1 MPKFIEISTK
11 KTVDYLFNSVPDFKT
26 IEKLKIVVD
35 TEYQEDSFKMSPLGI
50 SIFIP
55 QIDKKVSIVFN
66 TSELTD
72 NFDPITKGLKAL
84 GINAEL
90 ASEESL
96 EELIDDIG
104 DTFEE
109 VIQNPLDKDCKKR
122 FKAGLKDGLFDQVLE
137 RYNLSKDSLIIKK
150 HQGEHSFEIKPYE
163 FQIHL
168 ETFFGVA
175 DLFKVWGKS
184 KQDFILEAS
193 LESRRVIKI
202 LNGGKEFNLWIDG
215 ILYGCKLIL
224 RDAINR
230 IPPRNKSLDNQSK
243 IFKANVPKLNI
254 KTEDV
259 AKIMGLS
266 SPEDIMANLSLL
278 LKYDPNLFTI
288 YAGLDA
294 AATHYTSEGQIKYV
308 NHLRESFGLEPLD
321 DISDTTG
328 SNVAQWLRD
337 LIFKHFIDSSNI
349 PENKVKK
356 LIRGKIK
363 QSHIKHLQNLEY
375 NNHGV
380 QPMRT
385 VGGLLYSR
393 VQRFPIIKGLLG
405 DLDLKSCYATAVCNL
420 NLYLGEHIVTTFR
433 SKKYKPKL
441 IETINFV
448 TANCPNDGW
457 TIRVT
462 GQLEKSVNTL
472 IYSDLRFKNK
482 KEKVKTIWDKNPGK
496 RIIEEFN
503 AEKIYTP
510 QAQSTILTKEIKYG
524 LITYDLWQ
532 GIQLLPSDWVK
543 EFENLLVDCLH
554 FIPYELICDSIEDY
568 NKKLKLYPEDGDVET
583 FDPKTGLKE
592 IQLQYSQKNLCL
604 NFPINTYFPILREKR
619 NKLKKEKNPIQEVYK
634 LFSNSTY
641 GALACIYL
649 AINNLLAAN
658 QITAMA
664 RANAWMMIN
673 FLNGFQAITDG
684 TTFSWNNIAIGYKL
698 KEILFNNPNYLIDYD
713 PNITNKKFNYNNANQ
728 EWIDKQFNHEMLKF
742 YDIDHSHPLA
752 FKFDFELKDETFID
766 KSGQEIKSVFFTDFY
781 NTGSG
786 NYVKGMNGSHILLEG
801 CEFDFYSFEHIKAR
815 SFKGDNKELINW
827 YIKTIESGYTSPHLY
842 SEKQIIKFAEGND
855 LAIRFLDKDPTIKE
869 ICHPMGFTKKVYKV
883 MKLITRSQFPFQ
895 TETQLKNFEHNYN
908 SKLYSI
914 SKFILN
920 KTFWKN
926 LKVTDIKKW
935 GITELR
941 PNIDYYE
948 YSKNH
953 PVGIGYEL
961 LALNNTNKG
970 SISSVRNFI
979 ANKILLG
986 KYNFNPVLNLDRS
999 IYLFSKH
1006 KYFLAALIIFKAH
1019 SEDDLKLKL
1028 LNSFDQP
1035 TLLTITHENINTLTE
1050 LLHYDDYQIL

>member
-11 KTVDYLFNSVPDFKT
+11 NTVDYLFNSVPDFKT

-35 TEYQEDSFKMSPLGI
+35 TEYQEESFKMSPLGI

-55 QIDKKVSIVFN
+55 QIDEKVSVVFN

-72 NFDPITKGLKAL
+72 NFDPITNGLKAL

-90 ASEESL
+90 ATKEEI
-96 EELIDDIG
+96 EELGEDFAYL
-104 DTFEE
+104 FEE
-109 VIQNPLDKDCKKR
+109 VIENPHDKDCKQR
-122 FKAGLKDGLFDQVLE
+122 FNAALNNGLFDDVLE
-137 RYNLSKDSLIIKK
+137 KYNLNRESLIIKK
-150 HQGEHSFEIKPYE
+150 SNGEYSLELKPNQFE
-163 FQIHL
+163 IHL

-175 DLFKVWGKS
+175 DLFKIWGKS
-184 KQDFILEAS
+184 KQNLILEAS

-202 LNGGKEFNLWIDG
+202 LNGGKEFHLWIDG
-215 ILYGCKLIL
+215 ELYECKLL
-224 RDAINR
+224 FRDAINR

-278 LKYDPNLFTI
+278 LKYDPYLFTV

-308 NHLRESFGLEPLD
+308 NHLRESFGLESVD

-337 LIFKHFIDSSNI
+337 LIFKHFIDSSNL
-349 PENKVKK
+349 PESEVKK

-433 SKKYKPKL
+433 SKKSKPKL

-462 GQLEKSVNTL
+462 GQLKKSVNTL

-503 AEKIYTP
+503 AEKISTP

-532 GIQLLPSDWVK
+532 AIQLLPSDWVK
-543 EFENLLVDCLH
+543 EFENLLVDCVH
-554 FIPYELICDSIEDY
+554 FIPYELICDSIEEY
-568 NKKLKLYPEDGDVET
+568 KEKLKLYPEDGDVET

-619 NKLKKEKNPIQEVYK
+619 NKLKKEQNPIQEVYK
-634 LFSNSTY
+634 LFGNSTY

-684 TTFSWNNIAIGYKL
+684 TTFSWNNIALGYKF

-713 PNITNKKFNYNNANQ
+713 PNITNKKFDYNNANQ

-742 YDIDHSHPLA
+742 YDIDLSHPLA

-766 KSGQEIKSVFFTDFY
+766 KSGQEIKSLFFTDFY

-801 CEFDFYSFEHIKAR
+801 CKFDFYSFEHIKAR
-815 SFKGDNKELINW
+815 SFQGDDKGLINW
-827 YIKTIESGYTSPHLY
+827 YIKTLDNGYASPHLY
-842 SEKQIIKFAEGND
+842 SESQIIKFAEGND

-869 ICHPMGFTKKVYKV
+869 ICHPMGFTKNVYKV

-895 TETQLKNFEHNYN
+895 TEKQLNNFEHNYN
-908 SKLYSI
+908 TKLYNI
-914 SKFILN
+914 SKHLLT
-920 KTFWKN
+920 KTFWNN
-926 LKVTDIKKW
+926 LKVENIQQY
-935 GITELR
+935 GITKLR
-941 PNIDYYE
+941 PDIDYYE
-948 YSKNH
+948 YSKKH

-961 LALNNTNKG
+961 LALNKINKA
-970 SISSVRNFI
+970 SLASVRNTI
-979 ANKILLG
+979 ADKINQS
-986 KYNFNPVLNLDRS
+986 KTNFNSVFQIDRS
-999 IYLFSKH
+999 INLFSKH
-1006 KYFLAALIIFKAH
+1006 KYFLAALIILKAH
-1019 SEDDLKLKL
+1019 SEHDLKLKL
-1028 LNSFDQP
+1028 LNSSDQA
-1035 TLLTITHENINTLTE
+1035 TLLTITHENINNLAE